1 MTKVTFAAGWA
12 SISPPS
18 QALTFALSTNN
29 NHTQNPNA
37 MNKFTSTLFAAAF
50 VIFSCAPAL
59 ANTTS
64 TEANTDHSIV
74 LNDVVKTTYNVNV
87 LAVHPDG
94 NRAFFNGNYPS
105 LNQAYLAYQGFS
117 FELPESSTVIY
128 ANITD
133 SNGMVIFSIQN

>member
-1 MTKVTFAAGWA
+1 
-12 SISPPS
+12 
-18 QALTFALSTNN
+18 
-29 NHTQNPNA
+29 
-37 MNKFTSTLFAAAF
+37 MNKFTSALFAAAF
-50 VIFSCAPAL
+50 VLFSFAPAL
-59 ANTTS
+59 ANTAS

-74 LNDVVKTTYNVNV
+74 LNDVVKTAYNVNV

-133 SNGMVIFSIQN
+133 SNGTVIFSIQN